1 MAVVVRGAGNC
12 AGWELRGLGTVESP
26 SHSSPSSHTHSPPR
40 VSDKNSKVNAIIM
53 FCIGGAILLAMLVL
67 MAVVICLYYKV
78 ANALNMPKVPVCL
91 ALKNNPAVITP
102 DKVSAALTAGPYPSL
117 QCCDECNLYPGF
129 DALPPCCCN
138 VNEGL

>member
-1 MAVVVRGAGNC
+1 
-12 AGWELRGLGTVESP
+12 
-26 SHSSPSSHTHSPPR
+26 
-40 VSDKNSKVNAIIM
+40 M

-78 ANALNMPKVPVCL
+78 ANAMPKVPVCL
-91 ALKNNPAVITP
+91 ALKNNPATVNP
-102 DKVSAALTAGPYPSL
+102 DKVSAALTTGSYPSL
-117 QCCDECNLYPGF
+117 QCCDECNLYSGF